1 MEACEREDDGDD
13 RRGPDGHAALD
24 RVADVIRRDADRSG
38 PAGRARDV
46 PEKETPPRH
55 VDDARHPAKR
65 RTNEG
70 NEASEVERLGSVAS
84 EQLLRALERR
94 SNEPVDAGT
103 AREELAS
110 EHSPE
115 GVAGRR
121 PENGCDDRPA
131 DEPPDVAVPSTRESR
146 RDDECGLARN
156 EESTCG
162 FEKDEPDDD
171 PDAVVRN
178 ELGHPI
184 SLELPAMRV
193 GVARETAPG
202 ERRVALVPETVG
214 KLAAAGFDVV
224 VETGAGD
231 AASFP
236 DTAYVE
242 AGITL
247 GSPWEADAVVAV
259 RRPDAARLRDGQL
272 LIGFL
277 DPLSDPAGVEALAAR
292 GVVAF
297 AMESIPRITRA
308 QSMDALSSQATV
320 GGYKAGLLAA
330 DHLPRFFPMLMTA
343 AGTVPPAKVL
353 VIGAGVAG
361 LQAIA
366 TARRLGAVVTGFDVR
381 PVVREQI
388 ESLGA
393 NWLDLGVTG
402 AEAEGGYAR
411 ELTQEEMQAQQAALE
426 ARIAEFDA
434 VITTA
439 AVPGRVAPKI
449 IPASAVQAMR
459 PGSVIVDLAAD
470 TGGNCELTVPGE
482 VAVREGVTLVGLTNL
497 PSTMPYHASMLY
509 SRNVQAL
516 LLHLAPEGQ
525 LNLDWDDEI
534 TKGACVT
541 RKAVTA

>member
-1 MEACEREDDGDD
+1 
-13 RRGPDGHAALD
+13 
-24 RVADVIRRDADRSG
+24 
-38 PAGRARDV
+38 
-46 PEKETPPRH
+46 
-55 VDDARHPAKR
+55 
-65 RTNEG
+65 
-70 NEASEVERLGSVAS
+70 
-84 EQLLRALERR
+84 
-94 SNEPVDAGT
+94 
-103 AREELAS
+103 
-110 EHSPE
+110 
-115 GVAGRR
+115 
-121 PENGCDDRPA
+121 
-131 DEPPDVAVPSTRESR
+131 
-146 RDDECGLARN
+146 
-156 EESTCG
+156 
-162 FEKDEPDDD
+162 
-171 PDAVVRN
+171 
-178 ELGHPI
+178 
-184 SLELPAMRV
+184 
-193 GVARETAPG
+193 
-202 ERRVALVPETVG
+202 VPETAG

-224 VETGAGD
+224 VEAGAGA

-236 DTAYVE
+236 DAAY
-242 AGITL
+242 
-247 GSPWEADAVVAV
+247 ADAGVPFGDAWSADVLVKV
-259 RRPDAARLRDGQL
+259 RKPDEQETARLHDGQL

-277 DPLSDPAGVEALAAR
+277 DPLGDPAAVERIAAR
-292 GVVAF
+292 GVTAF

-320 GGYKAGLLAA
+320 GGYKAALLAA
-330 DHLPRFFPMLMTA
+330 DQLPRFFPMLMTA

-411 ELTQEEMQAQQAALE
+411 ELTPEEMQAQQAALE
-426 ARIAEFDA
+426 ARISEFDA

-439 AVPGRVAPKI
+439 AVPGRAAPKI
-449 IPASAVQAMR
+449 IPASAVKTMR

-482 VAVREGVTLVGLTNL
+482 IAVRENVTLVGLTNL
-497 PSTMPYHASMLY
+497 PATMPFHASTLY

-525 LNLDWDDEI
+525 LNLDWSDEI
-534 TKGACVT
+534 TAGACVAG
-541 RKAVTA
+541 KKEAAPA